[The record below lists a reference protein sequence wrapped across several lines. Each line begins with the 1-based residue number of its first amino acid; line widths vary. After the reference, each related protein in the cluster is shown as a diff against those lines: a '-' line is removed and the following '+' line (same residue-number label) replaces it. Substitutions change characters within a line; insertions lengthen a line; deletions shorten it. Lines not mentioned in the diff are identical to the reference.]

1 MTFMNQIKNKGK
13 YLFCFYLSLLW
24 ILQIDK
30 MCEQNS
36 MKELSP
42 SEPSNVNIIQVEEQ
56 YIASIPKL
64 ALYPL
69 AVTTHHF
76 QGKPLFLLLLLWNS
90 FIWYEIYRSRIT
102 VDTTLSMGF
111 LLSNITFMIFSQLL
125 HAFAFFHSHCCIVCG
140 YVSFFF

>member
-102 VDTTLSMGF
+102 LLIPLYLWGSFYLTLRLWYSVNFYMH
-111 LLSNITFMIFSQLL
+111 L
-125 HAFAFFHSHCCIVCG
+125 HFFIVIA
-140 YVSFFF
+140 V

>member
-102 VDTTLSMGF
+102 LLIPVYLWGSFYLTLHLWYSVNLYMH
-111 LLSNITFMIFSQLL
+111 L
-125 HAFAFFHSHCCIVCG
+125 HFFIVIA
-140 YVSFFF
+140 V